1 MNMPFF
7 LSGTAL
13 IAIVGLV
20 SVGCQTTAP
29 DRFARA
35 DKNHDGQLGRD
46 EINEN
51 LVVEV
56 FQSRDANGDKR
67 LTLAEWLAADDKGQ
81 EKIFRDRD
89 ANADGVVTL
98 EEALAYGRTK
108 GAADKVIRG
117 ADTDHDGQLSR
128 QEMTTYYGSKE

>member
-1 MNMPFF
+1 MNKPSF

-13 IAIVGLV
+13 IAIVGLATA
-20 SVGCQTTAP
+20 GCQTTAP

-35 DKNHDGQLGRD
+35 DKNQDGQLGRE

-67 LTLAEWLAADDKGQ
+67 LTMAEWLVDNDKGQ
-81 EKIFRDRD
+81 ERIFRDRD

-108 GAADKVIRG
+108 GAADRLIRG
-117 ADTDHDGQLSR
+117 ADTNHDGQLSR